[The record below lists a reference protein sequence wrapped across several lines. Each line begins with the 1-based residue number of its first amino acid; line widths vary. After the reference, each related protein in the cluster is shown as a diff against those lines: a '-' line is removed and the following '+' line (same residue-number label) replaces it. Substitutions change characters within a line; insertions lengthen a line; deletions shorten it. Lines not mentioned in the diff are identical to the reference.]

1 MWDLV
6 NLKGVC
12 TRTVHLPVLER
23 IGASNCSLL
32 VKLPITTNNAEDI
45 KEIRA
50 KLEWWSNITWQDY
63 EVKSLVQRRFQACTA
78 STTLGKEE
86 RAEEPETP
94 QRSW

>member
-12 TRTVHLPVLER
+12 TRAVVHLPVLER

-32 VKLPITTNNAEDI
+32 VKLPPITTNNAEDI

-50 KLEWWSNITWQDY
+50 KLEW
-63 EVKSLVQRRFQACTA
+63 
-78 STTLGKEE
+78 
-86 RAEEPETP
+86 AEEPETP